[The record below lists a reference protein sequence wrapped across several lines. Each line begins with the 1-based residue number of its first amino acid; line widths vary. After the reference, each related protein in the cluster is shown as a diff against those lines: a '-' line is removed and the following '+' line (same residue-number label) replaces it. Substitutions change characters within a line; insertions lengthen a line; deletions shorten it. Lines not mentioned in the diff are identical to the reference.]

1 MPEAATAPA
10 RRGND
15 EFLLGAWQM
24 LPLLIAVIP
33 FALIMGALCAEKGMS
48 PLETALM
55 SALVFAGSSQFVA
68 AGLWQHPI
76 PMLAIVAG
84 TALINSRHLLMGAA
98 LAPNM
103 GAFGRPRAYL
113 SLFFMADEN
122 WAMAMRRAAA
132 GPLTAS
138 YYLGLSVPFYLSWVL
153 WTTVGN
159 LIGGV
164 IADPKRFGFDFAF
177 AAVFL
182 VILLSLNKARRNL
195 LPIAVSAVAALVAW
209 RLLPGSAYIFA
220 GGLAGTVAGA
230 LAGQR
235 PAHAP

>member
-1 MPEAATAPA
+1 MAEAEQAPE
-10 RRGND
+10 RRGSD
-15 EFLLGAWQM
+15 QFLLGAWQM

-55 SALVFAGSSQFVA
+55 GALVFAGSSQFVA

-84 TALINSRHLLMGAA
+84 TALINSRHLLMSAA

-113 SLFFMADEN
+113 ALFFMADEN

-132 GPLTAS
+132 EPLTAS
-138 YYLGLSVPFYLSWVL
+138 YFFGLSIPFYLSWVL

-209 RLLPGSAYIFA
+209 KLLPGSAYIFV

-230 LAGQR
+230 IAGQR

>member
-10 RRGND
+10 HRGTD

-24 LPLLIAVIP
+24 LPLLIAVVP

-55 SALVFAGSSQFVA
+55 GALVFAGSSQFVA

-76 PMLAIVAG
+76 PMLAIVAS

-98 LAPNM
+98 LAPSM
-103 GAFGRPRAYL
+103 GAFGRPRSYL
-113 SLFFMADEN
+113 ALFFMADEN

-132 GPLTAS
+132 GHLTAS
-138 YYLGLSVPFYLSWVL
+138 YYFGLSVPFYLSWVL
-153 WTTVGN
+153 WTTIGN

-195 LPIAVSAVAALVAW
+195 LPVAVSAAAALAAW
-209 RLLPGSAYIFA
+209 KLLPGSAYIFV
-220 GGLAGTVAGA
+220 GGLAGTLAGA
-230 LAGQR
+230 LAWQR
-235 PAHAP
+235 PSHAP

>member
-10 RRGND
+10 RRGSD

-33 FALIMGALCAEKGMS
+33 FALIMGALCAQKGMS
-48 PLETALM
+48 PLETTLM

-76 PMLAIVAG
+76 PMFAIVAG

-103 GAFGRPRAYL
+103 GAFGRTRAYL

-209 RLLPGSAYIFA
+209 RLLPGSAYIFV

-235 PAHAP
+235 SGHAP

>member
-1 MPEAATAPA
+1 MPEAETAPA

-24 LPLLIAVIP
+24 LPLLIAVVP

-55 SALVFAGSSQFVA
+55 GALVFAGSSQFVA

-76 PMLAIVAG
+76 PILAIVAS

-98 LAPNM
+98 LAPSM
-103 GAFGRPRAYL
+103 GAFARPRSYL
-113 SLFFMADEN
+113 ALFFMADEN

-132 GPLTAS
+132 GPLTAG
-138 YYLGLSVPFYLSWVL
+138 YYFGLSVPFYLSWVL
-153 WTTVGN
+153 WTTIGN
-159 LIGGV
+159 LVGGAV
-164 IADPKRFGFDFAF
+164 ADPKRFGFDFAF

-195 LPIAVSAVAALVAW
+195 LPIAVSAAAALVAW
-209 RLLPGSAYIFA
+209 RPLPGSAYIFV

-230 LAGQR
+230 LAWQG
-235 PAHAP
+235 PADAP

>member
-10 RRGND
+10 RRGSE

-24 LPLLIAVIP
+24 LPLLIAVVP
-33 FALIMGALCAEKGMS
+33 FALIMGALCAQKGMS
-48 PLETALM
+48 ALETALM
-55 SALVFAGSSQFVA
+55 GALVFAGSSQFVA

-76 PMLAIVAG
+76 PMLAIVAS

-98 LAPNM
+98 LAPSM
-103 GAFGRPRAYL
+103 GAFGRPRSYL
-113 SLFFMADEN
+113 ALFFMADEIQ
-122 WAMAMRRAAA
+122 AMVFAAA
-132 GPLTAS
+132 GHLTAS
-138 YYLGLSVPFYLSWVL
+138 YSLGLSVPFYLSWVL
-153 WTTVGN
+153 WTTIGN

-195 LPIAVSAVAALVAW
+195 LPVAVSAAAALAAW
-209 RLLPGSAYIFA
+209 KFLPGSAYIFV
-220 GGLAGTVAGA
+220 GGLAGTLAGA
-230 LAGQR
+230 LAWQR
-235 PAHAP
+235 PSHAP

>member
-1 MPEAATAPA
+1 MAEAGQAPG
-10 RRGND
+10 RRRSD
-15 EFLLGAWQM
+15 QFLLGAWQM

-55 SALVFAGSSQFVA
+55 GALVFAGSSQFVA

-76 PMLAIVAG
+76 PMLAIIAG
-84 TALINSRHLLMGAA
+84 TALINSRHLLMSAA
-98 LAPNM
+98 LAPNI

-113 SLFFMADEN
+113 ALFFMADEN

-132 GPLTAS
+132 EPLTPS
-138 YYLGLSVPFYLSWVL
+138 YYFGLSVPFYLSWVL

-159 LIGGV
+159 LLGGV

-195 LPIAVSAVAALVAW
+195 LPIAVSAAAALVAW
-209 RLLPGSAYIFA
+209 RLLPGSAYIFV

-230 LAGQR
+230 IAGKR
-235 PAHAP
+235 PTHAP

>member
-1 MPEAATAPA
+1 MPEGGLAPA
-10 RRGND
+10 PRRSD

-24 LPLLIAVIP
+24 LPLLIAVVP
-33 FALIMGALCAEKGMS
+33 FALIMGALCAQKGMS

-55 SALVFAGSSQFVA
+55 GALVFAGSSQFVA

-76 PMLAIVAG
+76 PMLAIVAS

-103 GAFGRPRAYL
+103 GAFGRRHSYL
-113 SLFFMADEN
+113 ALFFMADEN

-132 GPLTAS
+132 GTLTAA
-138 YYLGLSVPFYLSWVL
+138 YYFGLSVPFYLSWVL
-153 WTTVGN
+153 WTTIGN

-195 LPIAVSAVAALVAW
+195 LPIVVSATAALIAW
-209 RLLPGSAYIFA
+209 KFLAGSAYIFI
-220 GGLAGTVAGA
+220 GGLAGTLAGA
-230 LAGQR
+230 LAWQR
-235 PAHAP
+235 SAHAP